1 MHHWAPQ
8 TGTQSRDDSCWQVV
22 LRLNLHGAEVGGLH
36 QLYLM
41 VHASR
46 LGQVAAQA
54 SIEVNSVHGKLSAS
68 CGHDSV
74 VVVVVV
80 VVVETGVQASM
91 AMQYCVRQN

>member
-1 MHHWAPQ
+1 VHHWAPQ

-22 LRLNLHGAEVGGLH
+22 LRLNLHGADVGGLH

-41 VHASR
+41 AHASR

-68 CGHDSV
+68 CGQDS

-91 AMQYCVRQN
+91 AMQYCVGQN